1 MKKLL
6 PLFSCMLLVG
16 CGEKLPDDPEIKQAL
31 ESAVKKEELEWRDGK
46 GLVTHEPQTVWESSD
61 GSSRSYTMGWGI
73 DRLHLRGESEPYSGW
88 VKLTAEA
95 VFMNY
100 DRGHKEKRDPEAV
113 RGLFRVKGGHKE
125 GRKVTWFRNGQIRS
139 EGTYKDGKRVGIFT
153 LWHENGQK
161 SGEETYKDGIRN
173 GLSVGWDRNGSK
185 TREFIYKGNSL
196 DWKERL
202 ADSPLEYGP
211 HKENSHWYAG
221 LVKEKGRPV
230 VPASITITDFDEKA
244 SGALTIPANI
254 EGFPVTVIGLSAF
267 ARCKSLSSITIPD
280 SVTSIGKGAF
290 AACESLTS
298 ITIPDGVTGIG
309 GSAFDLCTSLTNIT
323 IPNSVTIVGEKA
335 FSRCYKL
342 TSITIGNGVTNIGD
356 RAFDRC
362 ENLSA
367 VTFLGDAPKLNEW
380 KGVDGNTREGRLGA
394 SPTIYRKPEA
404 KGWGD
409 TFAGRPVKLISEKP

>member
-6 PLFSCMLLVG
+6 PLFSCLLLVG

-31 ESAVKKEELEWRDGK
+31 ESAVKTEDLEWRDGK
-46 GLVTHEPQTVWESSD
+46 GLVTHERQLIKESSN
-61 GSSRSYTMGWGI
+61 GGRRRYTMGWGI

-88 VKLTAEA
+88 VKEA
-95 VFMNY
+95 AYDVFMNY

-113 RGLFRVKGGHKE
+113 RGLFRVKGGHRE
-125 GRKVTWFRNGQIRS
+125 GRQVSWFRNGQIRL
-139 EGTYKDGKRVGIFT
+139 EGTYKDGKQVGIFT
-153 LWHENGQK
+153 LWHDNGQK
-161 SGEETYKDGIRN
+161 SGEETFKDGMRN

-185 TREFIYKGNSL
+185 TREFIYKGDSL

-211 HKENSHWYAG
+211 HKENSHYYAG

-230 VPASITITDFDEKA
+230 VPVSITITDCDEKA
-244 SGALTIPANI
+244 SGALTIPATI
-254 EGFPVTVIGLSAF
+254 EGFPVTSIGRSAF
-267 ARCKSLSSITIPD
+267 GGCR
-280 SVTSIGKGAF
+280 
-290 AACESLTS
+290 SLTS
-298 ITIPDGVTGIG
+298 ITLPDSITSIG
-309 GSAFDLCTSLTNIT
+309 KNAFDVCSSLTSIT
-323 IPNSVTIVGEKA
+323 LPDSVTNIGEKA
-335 FSRCYKL
+335 FRECSSL

-362 ENLSA
+362 GNLSA

-380 KGVDGNTREGRLGA
+380 KGIDGNPRAGSLGA
-394 SPTIYRKPEA
+394 TPTIYRKPEA